1 MHFED
6 SDFSKQLNYTKI
18 ELNFGFLYLTDDFFI
33 MEVNEE
39 EHFNWDKLNTVLDS
53 LRNHYGNHKTL
64 AYIANRVNSYSIDP
78 VLWSYFDK
86 DDSILIAASIVS
98 YRDSSFMNANIE
110 KQMASIPLKR
120 AHSLGEA
127 INWVQQLKE
136 FN

>member
-1 MHFED
+1 MHFEN
-6 SDFSKQLNYTKI
+6 SDFSKTLNYKKVI
-18 ELNFGFLYLTDDFFI
+18 LNFGVYYLLDDFFI
-33 MEVNEE
+33 MEVNEG
-39 EHFNWDKLNTVLDS
+39 EHFNWGKLNTLLDS
-53 LRNHYGNHKTL
+53 LRDYYGNHKTL

-86 DDSILIAASIVS
+86 DDSLLIAASIVS

-110 KQMASIPLKR
+110 KQMASIPIKR
-120 AHSLGEA
+120 SHSLGEA

>member
-1 MHFED
+1 MHFEN
-6 SDFSKQLNYTKI
+6 SDFSKTLNYKKVV
-18 ELNFGFLYLTDDFFI
+18 LNFCVYYLLDDFFI
-33 MEVNEE
+33 MEVNEG
-39 EHFNWDKLNTVLDS
+39 EHFNWGKLNTLLDS
-53 LRNHYGNHKTL
+53 LRDYYGNHKTL

-86 DDSILIAASIVS
+86 DDSLLIAASIVS

-110 KQMASIPLKR
+110 KQMASIPIKR
-120 AHSLGEA
+120 SHSLGEA

>member
-110 KQMASIPLKR
+110 KQMASIPLKK

>member
-6 SDFSKQLNYTKI
+6 SDFSKKLNYNKV
-18 ELNFGFLYLTDDFFI
+18 ELNFGTYYLLDDFFI
-33 MEVNEE
+33 MEVNEG
-39 EHFNWDKLNTVLDS
+39 EHFNWDKLNTLLDS
-53 LRNHYGNHKTL
+53 LRDYYGNHKPL